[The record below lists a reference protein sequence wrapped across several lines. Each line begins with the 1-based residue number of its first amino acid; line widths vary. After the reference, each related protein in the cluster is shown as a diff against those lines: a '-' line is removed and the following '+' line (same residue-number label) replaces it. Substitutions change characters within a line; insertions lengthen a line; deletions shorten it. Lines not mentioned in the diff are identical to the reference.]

1 MFNDP
6 NFSITAIESSRGTEL
21 ENRGVRGVGRGGAVD
36 GKGGPERLFGRGSGL
51 IGGDEGVNSLNE
63 SFMEISIGV
72 PKPSDYQ
79 LPESLGIMTESPN
92 IQKSVDMIEG
102 ESQKIVSALVL
113 VTLLLIM
120 GIL

>member
-1 MFNDP
+1 MFDDP

-21 ENRGVRGVGRGGAVD
+21 EKGGVRGVSEGGLGD

-51 IGGDEGVNSLNE
+51 IEGDKGVNSLNE

-92 IQKSVDMIEG
+92 VQKSIDMIEG
-102 ESQKIVSALVL
+102 EIRK
-113 VTLLLIM
+113 
-120 GIL
+120 

>member
-1 MFNDP
+1 MFDDP

-21 ENRGVRGVGRGGAVD
+21 ENGGVRRVSD
-36 GKGGPERLFGRGSGL
+36 GKGGPERLFGRGSDL

-72 PKPSDYQ
+72 PIPSDYQ

-92 IQKSVDMIEG
+92 VQKSVDMIEG
-102 ESQKIVSALVL
+102 ESQEIISALPL
-113 VTLLLIM
+113 VTSLLFM